1 MKRRRLDS
9 RSRALVRQIAA
20 WCLHYP
26 DAELAPRMDL
36 LRESLAELAGR
47 DPAAHLSGTLDH
59 LARTPAQQ
67 AEQHYVEVFDVSPR
81 RSLYLTWYVHGDTRL
96 RGGALAELAGI
107 YRAHGYRIAGGELP
121 DYLPALLEFS
131 AAAATRREGERLLG
145 RFRPAIE
152 VLHRRLAEIGTPY
165 AAAVRAVLDAVPN
178 QRERAAVPAQAPT
191 EQVGLQPY
199 PRTVQESTR

>member
-1 MKRRRLDS
+1 VKRRRLNS
-9 RSRALVRQIAA
+9 RSRALVRQIAG

-26 DAELAPRMDL
+26 DAELARRMGL
-36 LRESLAELAGR
+36 LREGVAELA
-47 DPAAHLSGTLDH
+47 DVEPAAHLRQVLDH
-59 LARTPAQQ
+59 LARTPAQD

-107 YRAHGYRIAGGELP
+107 YRAHGRRIAGGELP

-131 AAAATRREGERLLG
+131 AGPARHEGERLLG

-152 VLHRRLAEIGTPY
+152 VLHGTLAKIDTPY
-165 AAAVRAVLDAVPN
+165 AAAVQAVLDAVPVR
-178 QRERAAVPAQAPT
+178 REHAAVPAQPPT

-199 PRTVQESTR
+199 PLTVQEGRQ